1 MDKIMKADSVPF
13 VARLHIPIALEMS
26 AKGCFIIEIA
36 QKIGVHETV
45 MSPSGLWHE
54 YHEWRAVYPLI
65 KQNCKAHMMMSVK
78 NISEDPT
85 ATATMLNAK
94 KWLASVAYGLSE
106 KIEQS
111 IEIEGNIH
119 NAKSPIVLSFKD
131 AKIKE

>member
-1 MDKIMKADSVPF
+1 MKADSVPF
-13 VARLHIPIALEMS
+13 VPRLHIPIALEMS
-26 AKGCFIIEIA
+26 ASGCFLIEIA

-45 MSPSGLWHE
+45 MSPSGLWHD
-54 YHEWRAVYPLI
+54 YPEWRAVYPII

-78 NISEDPT
+78 AISENPE

-106 KIEQS
+106 KVEQS
-111 IEIEGNIH
+111 IEIEGNLH
-119 NAKSPIVLSFKD
+119 NSKSPLVLSFRD